1 MMRLFNANFAVS
13 GTHHVEDGYFRS
25 SYDFERNILARFPKA
40 TLIHVWLI

>member
-1 MMRLFNANFAVS
+1 MRLFNANFAVG
-13 GTHHVEDGYFRS
+13 GTHHVEDGYFNS